1 MHIVYK
7 VCVIYLLFVLAFYIS
22 CSFAYA
28 NKSLEN
34 QKSKSAQTVVVAG
47 QTDIVAQK
55 ITPMVTNILQWQES
69 KAAVP
74 KHHLNSILNKS
85 FEPTDRDHLANK
97 TRYSLMLNESSNTLE

>member
-1 MHIVYK
+1 MYIIYK
-7 VCVIYLLFVLAFYIS
+7 VCAIYLLFVLAFYLS

-28 NKSLEN
+28 NTSVEN
-34 QKSKSAQTVVVAG
+34 LKEQPAQQVVIAG

-74 KHHLNSILNKS
+74 KHHLNAILNKS
-85 FEPTDRDHLANK
+85 FEPTDRDHLANQ
-97 TRYSLMLNESSNTLE
+97 TRYLLMLNESSNPPE